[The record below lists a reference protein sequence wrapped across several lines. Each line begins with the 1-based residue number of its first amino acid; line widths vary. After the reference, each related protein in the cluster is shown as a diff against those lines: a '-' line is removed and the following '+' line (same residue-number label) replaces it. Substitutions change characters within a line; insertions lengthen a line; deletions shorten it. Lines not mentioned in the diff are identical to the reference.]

1 MIEWTKPCQYRPQ
14 VNSFE
19 ARRQLKCVQIE
30 KYTEIAYVPKRR
42 ALDNDI
48 DSQLN
53 EKLYILLDFTKMFSS
68 FEFSHFNA
76 EFKRNAFELLILK
89 SAKTVRFNHFERP
102 GSKKAIISKIRSLP
116 V

>member
-1 MIEWTKPCQYRPQ
+1 M
-14 VNSFE
+14 
-19 ARRQLKCVQIE
+19 
-30 KYTEIAYVPKRR
+30 PKRR

-76 EFKRNAFELLILK
+76 KFKRNAFELLILK

-102 GSKKAIISKIRSLP
+102 ESKKAIISKIRSLP